1 MNKDDSSPD
10 SKEDFAI
17 DQEDDNSVIEDD
29 SSSLSQEKTSRF
41 ATSGEHLDF
50 NFEAYDQDIC
60 ILGSKGSGKSYLA
73 NEILKSLNGIHVW
86 VYDFNHQFHSSRAIV
101 FNDLTKM
108 LEVSDQ
114 AKRGHYILQPHDNSE
129 NTFRR
134 FCEEGFK
141 RGNLVLMMD
150 EAHSFL
156 TKQKQLKEF
165 NNIILSGRPRG
176 ISCIT
181 ISSRPAS
188 LPNNVLTNAKHVFSF
203 KLNLE
208 SDVKFLEGYLG
219 SDIWIL
225 MPRDKRHKLKDEA
238 ELPEHTFFYRDMDTD
253 RGVIGKV

>member
-1 MNKDDSSPD
+1 MSEDDSSPD

-17 DQEDDNSVIEDD
+17 DQEDEKSQPKD
-29 SSSLSQEKTSRF
+29 SSSLSQEKQSRF

-73 NEILKSLNGIHVW
+73 NTIMKSLNGIHVW

-114 AKRGHYILQPHDNSE
+114 AKRGHYILQAHDNSE

-238 ELPEHTFFYRDMDTD
+238 DLPEHTFFYRDMDTD

>member
-1 MNKDDSSPD
+1 MKDDSSPD
-10 SKEDFAI
+10 KRKEDLAI
-17 DQEDDNSVIEDD
+17 DEGETDDKSDD
-29 SSSLSQEKTSRF
+29 TQVSKPKTSRF
-41 ATSGEHLDF
+41 ANLEDISFDF
-50 NFEAYDQDIC
+50 IAYDQDIC

-73 NEILKSLNGIHVW
+73 NQLLKGLNGIHVW
-86 VYDFNHQFHSSRAIV
+86 VYDFNQQFHSSRAIV

-108 LEVSDQ
+108 LEVSDS

-208 SDVKFLEGYLG
+208 SDVKFLEGFLG
-219 SDIWIL
+219 SDVWVL
-225 MPRDKRHKLKDEA
+225 LPPDKRHKLKDEPQ
-238 ELPEHTFFYRDMDTD
+238 LPEHTFFYRDMDTD